1 MKPVVNEDNDES
13 DTVAGPV
20 VPDCVDVGT
29 AAVKPD
35 VSKVAELDTMF
46 VPQDIA
52 LNVFASTTYTV
63 DEVVCP
69 VEQVGAAAPSV
80 V

>member
-1 MKPVVNEDNDES
+1 MAAP
-13 DTVAGPV
+13 
-20 VPDCVDVGT
+20 VPDCVDVGF
-29 AAVKPD
+29 AAVRAAVNNVP
-35 VSKVAELDTMF
+35 ELDTIF
-46 VPQDIA
+46 EPQDIA

-63 DEVVCP
+63 DDVDCP